1 MLAEIA
7 RLEGIMLLLVLCGA
21 LLQKKQVITPE
32 GQSCLTDLLMDVI
45 LPSNIF
51 LSLPKEMDWA
61 TMKNFLVAIVL
72 SVAVMLGS
80 TALGLLCYG
89 RCQEREK
96 KVFRYGLINSNALFI
111 GLPVVQSL
119 LGAPG
124 VAQLNMYMLFVR
136 LYCWSYG
143 LSLYT
148 GVKSDWRSSIR
159 RLLLH
164 PCMIATG
171 LGLLVMVTEWPVPAV
186 LTETAEYFS
195 SCLMALSM
203 LLIGAVLSHIRWREF
218 FRPDVWGFT
227 LLRLGVLPGAV
238 LLACVLFRVP
248 YVVTATCTL
257 LSGMPAASLTAV
269 LAARYRG
276 DEELGSALVAISTV
290 LSAITITLW
299 FFALEALERTAI
311 L

>member
-61 TMKNFLVAIVL
+61 TMKNFLVAIIL

-136 LYCWSYG
+136 PVSY
-143 LSLYT
+143 T
-148 GVKSDWRSSIR
+148 
-159 RLLLH
+159 H
-164 PCMIATG
+164 
-171 LGLLVMVTEWPVPAV
+171 
-186 LTETAEYFS
+186 LT
-195 SCLMALSM
+195 
-203 LLIGAVLSHIRWREF
+203 
-218 FRPDVWGFT
+218 
-227 LLRLGVLPGAV
+227 LPTKRIV
-238 LLACVLFRVP
+238 
-248 YVVTATCTL
+248 
-257 LSGMPAASLTAV
+257 
-269 LAARYRG
+269 
-276 DEELGSALVAISTV
+276 
-290 LSAITITLW
+290 
-299 FFALEALERTAI
+299 
-311 L
+311 

>member
-21 LLQKKQVITPE
+21 LLQKKQVIMPE

-89 RCQEREK
+89 RCPELEK

-124 VAQLNMYMLFVR
+124 VAR
-136 LYCWSYG
+136 A
-143 LSLYT
+143 
-148 GVKSDWRSSIR
+148 R
-159 RLLLH
+159 RADRDGG
-164 PCMIATG
+164 I
-171 LGLLVMVTEWPVPAV
+171 
-186 LTETAEYFS
+186 FQR
-195 SCLMALSM
+195 
-203 LLIGAVLSHIRWREF
+203 LSHG
-218 FRPDVWGFT
+218 PVH
-227 LLRLGVLPGAV
+227 
-238 LLACVLFRVP
+238 
-248 YVVTATCTL
+248 
-257 LSGMPAASLTAV
+257 AAHW
-269 LAARYRG
+269 
-276 DEELGSALVAISTV
+276 GSALSHPLEGVS
-290 LSAITITLW
+290 SAGCMGVRAAAAGRSARGGAAGVRPVPGALCGDGYLHTLVW
-299 FFALEALERTAI
+299 YARSQPYGCAGRPI
-311 L
+311 PGR

>member
-1 MLAEIA
+1 
-7 RLEGIMLLLVLCGA
+7 MLLLVLCGI
-21 LLQKKQVITPE
+21 LLQRRQVITTE
-32 GQSCLTDLLMDVI
+32 GQACLTDLLMDVI
-45 LPSNIF
+45 LPCNIF

-61 TMKNFLVAIVL
+61 TMKNFLVAIIL
-72 SVAVMLGS
+72 SILAMLGS
-80 TALGLLCYG
+80 TCLGLLCYG
-89 RCQEREK
+89 RCPDREK

-148 GVKSDWRSSIR
+148 GIKSDWRSSVR
-159 RLLLH
+159 RLIFH

-171 LGLLVMVTEWPVPAV
+171 LGLLTMVTGWPVPAV

-195 SCLMALSM
+195 GCLMALSM

-218 FRPDVWGFT
+218 LRPDVWGFT
-227 LLRLGVLPGAV
+227 LLRLGVLPGA
-238 LLACVLFRVP
+238 LLLMCTLFRVP

-269 LAARYRG
+269 LAARYHG

-290 LSAITITLW
+290 LSAVTIPLW
-299 FFALEALERTAI
+299 FFALEALERTGI